1 MKIEIKNLTH
11 IYKQGTPFEKKAL
24 DDINLTVN
32 DGEFVG
38 LIGHT
43 GSGKSTL
50 IQHLNGLLKPS
61 SGEVFI
67 GEENIFSK
75 GVDLKEVR
83 HKVGLVFQY
92 PEYQLFEE
100 TVYKDIAFGLKN
112 YKVPENEIEE
122 KIKTAAR
129 LVGLDEELLQ
139 SSPFDLSGGQK
150 RRAALAGVVAME
162 PEILILDE
170 PAAGLD
176 PFGRELIFREIQNLH
191 REKKLTVILV
201 SHSMEDIARFA
212 DRIVVMHEGKVL
224 MDGVPAEVFAKDEE
238 LNNAGLDI
246 PQVTRILNSIRKMGY
261 DIRDDIFTV
270 EEAARELIKLTGEKN
285 A

>member
-24 DDINLTVN
+24 DNINLTIN
-32 DGEFVG
+32 EGEFIG

-50 IQHLNGLLKPS
+50 VQHLNGLLRPH
-61 SGEVFI
+61 SGEI
-67 GEENIFSK
+67 LADGTNIFSK
-75 GVDLKEVR
+75 GVNLKEIR
-83 HKVGLVFQY
+83 RKIGLVFQY

-100 TVYKDIAFGLKN
+100 TVYKDIAFGLQN
-112 YKVPENEIEE
+112 YKVPEAEIDS
-122 KIKTAAR
+122 KVKMAAS
-129 LVGLDEELLQ
+129 LTGLDESVLV

-150 RRAALAGVVAME
+150 RRVALAGVVAME
-162 PEILILDE
+162 PEVLILDE

-176 PFGRELIFREIQNLH
+176 PQGRELIFSEIKNLH
-191 REKKLTVILV
+191 QKKNITVILV

-212 DRIVVMHEGKVL
+212 DRIVVMDEGHIL
-224 MDGVPAEVFAKDEE
+224 MDGYPSEVFGRYDE
-238 LNNAGLDI
+238 LKNVGLDV
-246 PQVTRILNSIRKMGY
+246 PQVTKILGILRKMGY
-261 DIRDDIFTV
+261 DIKSEIFTV
-270 EEAARELIKLTGEKN
+270 EEAAHELIKLTGEKN

>member
-11 IYKQGTPFEKKAL
+11 IYKRGTPFEKKAL
-24 DDINLTVN
+24 DNINLTIN
-32 DGEFVG
+32 DGEFIG

-50 IQHLNGLLKPS
+50 IQHLNGLLKPD
-61 SGEVFI
+61 SGEI
-67 GEENIFSK
+67 LADGINIFSK
-75 GVDLKEVR
+75 DVDLKEIR
-83 HKVGLVFQY
+83 RRVGLVFQY

-112 YKVPENEIEE
+112 YKVPENEMDS
-122 KIKTAAR
+122 KIKLAAS
-129 LVGLDEELLQ
+129 LTGLDESVLT

-150 RRAALAGVVAME
+150 RRVALAGVVAME
-162 PEILILDE
+162 PEVLILDE

-176 PFGRELIFREIQNLH
+176 PLGRELIFSEIRNLH
-191 REKKLTVILV
+191 REKKITVILV

-212 DRIVVMHEGKVL
+212 HRIVVMDEGKIL
-224 MDGVPAEVFAKDEE
+224 MDGSPKDVFARDEE
-238 LNNAGLDI
+238 LKNAGLDI
-246 PQVTRILNSIRKMGY
+246 PEVTKILNSIRKMGY
-261 DIRDDIFTV
+261 DISGNIFTV
-270 EEAARELIKLTGEKN
+270 EEAAEELLKLTGEKN

>member
-24 DDINLTVN
+24 DNINLTIN
-32 DGEFVG
+32 EGEFVG

-50 IQHLNGLLKPS
+50 VQHLNGLLKPHF
-61 SGEVFI
+61 GEI
-67 GEENIFSK
+67 LADGTNIFSK
-75 GVDLKEVR
+75 GVNLKEIR
-83 HKVGLVFQY
+83 RKIGLVFQY

-100 TVYKDIAFGLKN
+100 TVYKDIAFGLGN
-112 YKVPENEIEE
+112 YKIPENEIDG
-122 KIKTAAR
+122 KVKMAAS
-129 LVGLDEELLQ
+129 LTGLDESVLS

-162 PEILILDE
+162 PEILVLDE

-176 PFGRELIFREIQNLH
+176 PQGRELIFSEIKSLH
-191 REKKLTVILV
+191 EKKNITVILV

-212 DRIVVMHEGKVL
+212 DRIVVMDEGRIL
-224 MDGVPAEVFAKDEE
+224 MDGSSADVFARDDE
-238 LNNAGLDI
+238 LKNAGLDV
-246 PQVTRILNSIRKMGY
+246 PQITKILSTLKKMGY
-261 DIRDDIFTV
+261 DIKSDIFTV
-270 EEAARELIKLTGEKN
+270 EEAALELIKLVGEKN